1 MRKHFVITT
10 FVFFLIHLFFANVY
24 AESPVRKSVET
35 RKVDLDHDR
44 ENNMR
49 NTEMKQHQKSK
60 SLQKAKNEEKQNS
73 SHSDESKH
81 RQELEQSYKKQWEE
95 VEKGNGDP
103 RLVIGR

>member
-1 MRKHFVITT
+1 MKKHFVITT
-10 FVFFLIHLFFANVY
+10 LAFLLIHLFFANVY

-44 ENNMR
+44 ENGIR

-60 SLQKAKNEEKQNS
+60 NFQKAKNQEKQDS
-73 SHSDESKH
+73 PHSDETKH
-81 RQELEQSYKKQWEE
+81 RQELEQAYKKQWDE
-95 VEKGNGDP
+95 VEKGSGDP